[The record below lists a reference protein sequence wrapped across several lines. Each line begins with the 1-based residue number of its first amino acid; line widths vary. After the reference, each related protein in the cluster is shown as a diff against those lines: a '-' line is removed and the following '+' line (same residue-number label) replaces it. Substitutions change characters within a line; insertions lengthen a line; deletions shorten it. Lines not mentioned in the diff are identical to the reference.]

1 MRSTLAILIFSFLL
15 IHCTIVL
22 AVEQTEEEEDNT
34 EISVIAVGDITIGS
48 SFTSLI
54 ESRGADVFFE
64 GTAPLIQSAD
74 VATVS
79 LNTSISDRGEPRHT
93 QEPYF
98 RAALGLG
105 RALANSGFDAVS
117 LATPHITDFGMEALE
132 DTLIQLERYNV
143 KTMGAGV
150 SAKAAQAPAWLDVKD
165 KKVALLAYLRENEF
179 GYSLSHHTVAP
190 ANYSQMIRA
199 VKAVAAE
206 AQLVIIW
213 LHWGKRDSD
222 SKVREGSI
230 GRQRI
235 FANALIDAGADLVL
249 CQQLHTL
256 GGIEL
261 YKGKPIIYSLA
272 DFIYDKYQLLH
283 ARVVIPKVTFIGGEF
298 KSIELI
304 PVLADVLGA
313 PFPQPRLLKVGDS
326 TNPAKTPEAGE
337 ISRKGSLEYTAI
349 EALEDY
355 QKRCAAFKT
364 EVVIE
369 GNRGWIHNTNS
380 H

>member
-1 MRSTLAILIFSFLL
+1 MRSIAAVLISSFFL
-15 IHCTIVL
+15 IQGTIFH
-22 AVEQTEEEEDNT
+22 ASAETEQVDST

-48 SFTSLI
+48 NLTPLI
-54 ESRGADVFFE
+54 ESRGAGVFFE
-64 GTAPLIQSAD
+64 GTAPFIQAAD

-79 LNTSISDRGEPRHT
+79 LNTSISDRGEPRRT

-98 RAALGLG
+98 RATLGLG
-105 RALANSGFDAVS
+105 RALANAGFDAVS
-117 LATPHITDFGMEALE
+117 LATPHITDFGLEAIE

-143 KTMGAGV
+143 KTIGAGI
-150 SAKAAQAPAWLDVKD
+150 SAKAARAPAWLNVKD

-179 GYSLSHHTVAP
+179 GYSLSHDTVAP

-199 VKAVAAE
+199 VKAVDEE
-206 AQLVIIW
+206 AQIVIVW

-235 FANALIDAGADLVL
+235 FANALINAGADLVL
-249 CQQLHTL
+249 CQQLHSL
-256 GGIEL
+256 GGIEI

-272 DFIYDKYQLLH
+272 DFIYDTYQLLY
-283 ARVVIPKVTFIGGEF
+283 ARVVIPKVTFVAEEF

-304 PVLADVLGA
+304 PVLVDVLGA
-313 PFPQPRLLKVGDS
+313 PFPQPRLLKLADG
-326 TNPAKTPEAGE
+326 TKPPKTPEAGE
-337 ISRKGSLEYTAI
+337 LSRKGSLEYTAI
-349 EALEDY
+349 ETLEEY
-355 QKRCAAFKT
+355 QKRCAALNTK
-364 EVVIE
+364 VVIE

-380 H
+380 N